1 MQFLTTLLEK
11 LFGLS
16 GKAQVA
22 ILVLSHIL
30 ALVVGLILGMA
41 FAKPTI
47 VINKDGQA
55 QESQEKVIW
64 GSYEDAGGSTLPSSS
79 STSSSWQDFEY
90 RTQLLQLMPPSP
102 AI

>member
-22 ILVLSHIL
+22 ILVISHIL
-30 ALVVGLILGMA
+30 TLVVGLILGMA

-47 VINKDGQA
+47 VINKDGQDK
-55 QESQEKVIW
+55 EKVIW
-64 GSYEDAGGSTLPSSS
+64 GSYEDAGGGSLPSSS
-79 STSSSWQDFEY
+79 SSSSAREDSEY

-102 AI
+102 TI

>member
-22 ILVLSHIL
+22 ILVISHIV

-47 VINKDGQA
+47 VINKDGQDK
-55 QESQEKVIW
+55 EKVIW
-64 GSYEDAGGSTLPSSS
+64 GSYEDASGGSLPSSS
-79 STSSSWQDFEY
+79 RNSLEGENIKY
-90 RTQLLQLMPPSP
+90 RTQLLQFMPPRP
-102 AI
+102 TI

>member
-22 ILVLSHIL
+22 ILVISHIIV
-30 ALVVGLILGMA
+30 LVVGLILGMA

-47 VINKDGQA
+47 VINKDGQDK
-55 QESQEKVIW
+55 EKVIW
-64 GSYEDAGGSTLPSSS
+64 GSYEDAGGGSLPSSS
-79 STSSSWQDFEY
+79 SISPTRENSEY

>member
-1 MQFLTTLLEK
+1 MQFLTSLLEK

-22 ILVLSHIL
+22 ILVISHVL
-30 ALVVGLILGMA
+30 ALVLGLILGMA

-47 VINKDGQA
+47 VINKDGQD
-55 QESQEKVIW
+55 QEKVIW
-64 GSYEDAGGSTLPSSS
+64 GSYEDAGGGSLPSSS
-79 STSSSWQDFEY
+79 RNSTPGEDTQY
-90 RTQLLQLMPPSP
+90 RTQLLQFMPPSP